1 MAYEKSEQFP
11 CFLCESV
18 AGRIPHALL
27 FETEL
32 AVAVMSPHQRS
43 EGAVLVM
50 PKRHAL
56 NCTQLTKE
64 ETVAVMSLL
73 CKSARA
79 VCKTYK
85 PDGLH
90 TFCNAG
96 KKAGQSVP
104 HMHFQIQTRYYDRSY
119 AFGSSSNFPIIPIEK
134 LLANAKKIRQ
144 AEQENHNFNFLF
156 SIKKECLCDPI
167 PKAIGHFR
175 KEGTLIKETSNFF
188 AVVPEQNRIRGALV
202 ILPKRN
208 VSNYLELNDNES
220 TELILLISD
229 LSQAIENFYDPIGL
243 SLWSEIGIVADQI
256 YKHLLVELVPY
267 HADVKDKDYKYQNRT
282 MLTITPIE
290 ERIKTTQ
297 AIKTFLKDKLFAK

>member
-1 MAYEKSEQFP
+1 MSYEKSEQFP
-11 CFLCESV
+11 CFLCEFV
-18 AGRIPHALL
+18 AGRIPRAIL
-27 FETEL
+27 FETDL

-50 PKRHAL
+50 PRRHAMS
-56 NCTQLTKE
+56 CSQLTKE
-64 ETVAVMSLL
+64 EAAAVMSLL
-73 CKSARA
+73 CKSAKA

-104 HMHFQIQTRYYDRSY
+104 HMHFQIQTRYYNRSY
-119 AFGSSSNFPIIPIEK
+119 AFGSSRNLPIIHIEK

-144 AEQENHNFNFLF
+144 TEQKNHDFNLLF
-156 SIKKECLCDPI
+156 AVKKECLCDSM
-167 PKAIGHFR
+167 PKVIEHFR
-175 KEGTLIKETSNFF
+175 KEGTLIKETFNFF
-188 AVVPEQNRIRGALV
+188 AVVPEKNRVKGALV
-202 ILPKRN
+202 ILPKLN

-229 LSQAIENFYDPIGL
+229 LSRAIENFYDPIGL
-243 SLWSEIGIVADQI
+243 SLWSEIGIAADQI
-256 YKHLLVELVPY
+256 YKHLLVEIVPY
-267 HADVKDKDYKYQNRT
+267 HADVKEEDYKYQHRT

-290 ERIKTTQ
+290 ERIKTART
-297 AIKTFLKDKLFAK
+297 IKTFLKE